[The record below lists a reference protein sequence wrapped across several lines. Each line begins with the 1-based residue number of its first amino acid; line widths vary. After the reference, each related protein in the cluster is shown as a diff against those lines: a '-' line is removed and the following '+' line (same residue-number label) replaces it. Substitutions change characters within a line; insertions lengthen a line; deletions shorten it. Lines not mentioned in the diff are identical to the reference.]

1 MNLVEE
7 EDTDEDDEDK
17 SLGLNELSDNEDIG
31 VTPGQE
37 DGSVAS
43 AYRSNSTIMT
53 GGRAYAALAAAG
65 HRLRKSKKTGRK
77 TGRKTRHRKTR
88 HRKTRHRKTSRKTA
102 RKTNRRS

>member
-17 SLGLNELSDNEDIG
+17 SLGLNELSDNEDMG

-43 AYRSNSTIMT
+43 AYRSNSTIMS

-77 TGRKTRHRKTR
+77 T
-88 HRKTRHRKTSRKTA
+88 RHRKTSRKTG
-102 RKTNRRS
+102 RRS